1 MLNILVF
8 YICVSVTPLTS
19 RYCKGSVCVTMFL
32 NLQVIKI
39 SLDPAKNGTKSE
51 PVATES
57 FKPEQQ
63 PEKPKATSEP
73 PVQVNGSGS
82 HSRESKASVTLR
94 SNVRGLLSY
103 IAFLWLNA
111 SIWIVFMNF
120 HGKKYQF
127 SGLWLKQIHQYCD
140 WSCFNWPLYE

>member
-1 MLNILVF
+1 MTN
-8 YICVSVTPLTS
+8 
-19 RYCKGSVCVTMFL
+19 RYCKGSVCVTIFL

-39 SLDPAKNGTKSE
+39 SLDPAKSGTKSE

-82 HSRESKASVTLR
+82 HSHEPKAPVTLR
-94 SNVRGLLSY
+94 SSVRGLLSY
-103 IAFLWLNA
+103 IAYLWLNA
-111 SIWIVFMNF
+111 SI
-120 HGKKYQF
+120 GLF
-127 SGLWLKQIHQYCD
+127 S
-140 WSCFNWPLYE
+140 

>member
-1 MLNILVF
+1 MLHMLVF

-19 RYCKGSVCVTMFL
+19 RYCKGSLCVTMFL

-63 PEKPKATSEP
+63 SEKPKATSEP
-73 PVQVNGSGS
+73 PVQINGSGS
-82 HSRESKASVTLR
+82 HSHESKASVTLR
-94 SNVRGLLSY
+94 SNVRGL
-103 IAFLWLNA
+103 
-111 SIWIVFMNF
+111 
-120 HGKKYQF
+120 
-127 SGLWLKQIHQYCD
+127 
-140 WSCFNWPLYE
+140 